1 VLEFIFTQK
10 EISKMVDKNVQF
22 IRDLNHYSF
31 AENLKK
37 RAEQDI
43 QGALI
48 GGAVGVL
55 IGIASRQNIYIA
67 GLIGLIAGKLLFTHL
82 K

>member
-1 VLEFIFTQK
+1 MI
-10 EISKMVDKNVQF
+10 DKNVQF
-22 IRDLNHYSF
+22 IKDVNHYSF
-31 AENLKK
+31 AENLKE
-37 RAEQDI
+37 RAKQDI

-55 IGIASRQNIYIA
+55 IGIASRQNIYIS
-67 GLIGLIAGKLLFTHL
+67 GLIGLVAGKLLFTHL